1 MGVQLAEGHQVET
14 EDVNFTDLEVSYHV
28 RDALKSASLGQSDSY
43 HDLLGVLHHT
53 ERLTPDE
60 VAMLVTSLKALS
72 GAVSYIDSDHHQMLL
87 SSISGMSLWNY
98 GPDVMDVLV
107 ELVVALAAVSGK
119 YLHLCLDMLVR
130 NFVPPLS
137 FLRLLQ
143 QPRGLAKKEQVLCR
157 VHAALKEIADL
168 VPLAPLRLEKVIKE
182 RMPHKSS
189 KQPWILS
196 VMYVENMLRL
206 DGGAM
211 GDLVGR
217 TMLVEVMNRI
227 VELDVEIG
235 WDELI
240 ADDSNKG
247 MFEMELEEQEM
258 SSEAEISKEKISRDS
273 SIQKT
278 LSGNEVAEHL
288 DLLMVFIFEHLKTC
302 HASGRLDQVFEVL
315 LLSFQSTV
323 LHAYKSKFSQ
333 FVMFYA
339 CSLDPVNYGE
349 RFANMLLDIYKNSMY
364 VLEWRMGAVS
374 YLASYLSRAN
384 FMSASFV
391 VSVLESLVDWC
402 FTYCKGHNGETNP
415 KAHRVFYSG
424 IQAIMYILC
433 FRMRSVLG
441 VPRIESQLSLLPIQ
455 AILKHSLNPLK
466 VCLPSIVH
474 EFLQQARAAQLFSVS
489 EDFHLYGVLESEVS
503 ADFGGLER
511 LDMFFPF
518 DPYLLQNSDRFIRP
532 NFIFWSMVRTTYE
545 DDDEDEDEDGDQSE
559 GSTDEDIENDSR
571 DDDRIAMSFED
582 DLAIDEFDNSLN
594 KMSITPKNYNG
605 AQLQG
610 YKQMPSR
617 IRPSASPVSL

>member
-1 MGVQLAEGHQVET
+1 MGVQLAEGHQVEMG
-14 EDVNFTDLEVSYHV
+14 DVNYTDLEVTYHV
-28 RDALKSASLGQSDSY
+28 RDALKSARLGQSDSY
-43 HDLLGVLHHT
+43 HELIGVLHHT
-53 ERLTPDE
+53 ERLSPDE

-72 GAVSYIDSDHHQMLL
+72 GAVTYIDSDHHKMLL

-137 FLRLLQ
+137 FIRLLQ

-168 VPLAPLRLEKVIKE
+168 VPLAPLRLEQVIKD
-182 RMPHKSS
+182 RMPHKLS

-196 VMYVENMLRL
+196 VIYVENMLRL

-235 WDELI
+235 WDELLI
-240 ADDSNKG
+240 DDSNKG
-247 MFEMELEEQEM
+247 MFEMELEEREM
-258 SSEAEISKEKISRDS
+258 SSEAEIGKEKISKDTS
-273 SIQKT
+273 NQKT

-288 DLLMVFIFEHLKTC
+288 DLLMVFIFEHLKFC
-302 HASGRLDQVFEVL
+302 YESGRLDQVFEVL

-339 CSLDPVNYGE
+339 CSLDPANCGK
-349 RFANMLLDIYKNSMY
+349 RFANMLVDIYKNSTY

-374 YLASYLSRAN
+374 YLASYLSRGN
-384 FMSASFV
+384 FVSASYV
-391 VSVLESLVDWC
+391 VTILESLVNWC
-402 FTYCKGHNGETNP
+402 LTYCKSQKGETNP
-415 KAHRVFYSG
+415 KTHRVFYSG

-441 VPRIESQLSLLPIQ
+441 VPRIESKLSLLPIR

-474 EFLQQARAAQLFSVS
+474 EFLQQAKAAQLFSVS
-489 EDFHLYGVLESEVS
+489 EDFPLLGVPESEIS
-503 ADFGGLER
+503 GDFGGLER

-532 NFIFWSMVRTTYE
+532 NFIYWSMVRTTY
-545 DDDEDEDEDGDQSE
+545 DDDDEDEDGDQSE
-559 GSTDEDIENDSR
+559 VSIDEDIEDGGR
-571 DDDRIAMSFED
+571 DDDRIAMSFD
-582 DLAIDEFDNSLN
+582 DLALDEFDNSLN
-594 KMSITPKNYNG
+594 KMSITPKNYG
-605 AQLQG
+605 FGGRLQG
-610 YKQMPSR
+610 HKQMPSR
-617 IRPSASPVSL
+617 IRPSASPESL

>member
-1 MGVQLAEGHQVET
+1 MEMG
-14 EDVNFTDLEVSYHV
+14 DVNYTDLEVSYHV
-28 RDALKSASLGQSDSY
+28 RDALKSARLGQSDSY
-43 HDLLGVLHHT
+43 HELIGVLHHT
-53 ERLTPDE
+53 ERLAPDE

-72 GAVSYIDSDHHQMLL
+72 GAVSYIDSDHHKMLL

-130 NFVPPLS
+130 NFVPPSS

-182 RMPHKSS
+182 RMPHRSS

-196 VMYVENMLRL
+196 VIYVENMLRL

-235 WDELI
+235 WDELLI
-240 ADDSNKG
+240 DDPNKG
-247 MFEMELEEQEM
+247 MFDMELEEREM
-258 SSEAEISKEKISRDS
+258 SSEAEIDKEKISKDTS
-273 SIQKT
+273 NQKS

-288 DLLMVFIFEHLKTC
+288 DLLMVFIFEHLKIC
-302 HASGRLDQVFEVL
+302 YESGRLDEVFEVL

-339 CSLDPVNYGE
+339 CSLDPVNCGK
-349 RFANMLLDIYKNSMY
+349 RFANVLVDIFKNSTY

-384 FMSASFV
+384 FVSASDV
-391 VSVLESLVDWC
+391 VTILESLVDWC
-402 FTYCKGHNGETNP
+402 LTYCKSQKGETNP
-415 KAHRVFYSG
+415 KTHRVFYSG

-441 VPRIESQLSLLPIQ
+441 VPSNEKKLSLLPIR

-474 EFLQQARAAQLFSVS
+474 EFLQQAKAAQLFSVS
-489 EDFHLYGVLESEVS
+489 EDFPLFGVPESEIS
-503 ADFGGLER
+503 GEFGGLER

-532 NFIFWSMVRTTYE
+532 NFIYWSMVRTKY
-545 DDDEDEDEDGDQSE
+545 DDDDDDDDEDGDQSE
-559 GSTDEDIENDSR
+559 ASIDEDIEDGGR
-571 DDDRIAMSFED
+571 DDDRIAMSLDE
-582 DLAIDEFDNSLN
+582 LALDEFGNSLN
-594 KMSITPKNYNG
+594 KMSITPKSYG
-605 AQLQG
+605 FGGRLQAH
-610 YKQMPSR
+610 KQMPSR
-617 IRPSASPVSL
+617 IRPSTSPESL